1 MPHCVL
7 KIELMDIKHLAQ
19 IWAHNVF
26 FFSSE
31 VVGGRVQG
39 LWLRCVWLLQ

>member
-26 FFSSE
+26 FSSE
-31 VVGGRVQG
+31 AVGGRSSG
-39 LWLRCVWLLQ
+39 LLA